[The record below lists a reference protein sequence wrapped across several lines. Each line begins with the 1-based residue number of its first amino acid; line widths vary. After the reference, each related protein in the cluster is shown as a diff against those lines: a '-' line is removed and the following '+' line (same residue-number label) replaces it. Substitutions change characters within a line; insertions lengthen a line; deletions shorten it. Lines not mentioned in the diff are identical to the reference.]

1 MQQRSHESSDVK
13 SLINELSLRIGEAR
27 ERKDVA
33 GQLTI
38 QSCPGNSVNGVK
50 NGTNWYNQAF
60 PPLSEIGIKTQ
71 TACSLDTKHS
81 VWYSK
86 TPPTCEP
93 IKETSQ
99 KNESSNVTQTAEM
112 SPKNGLL
119 HKRSNRLP
127 CEGKENELLPGKD
140 GISLVKQNIPD
151 IGKEHQLRCNNF
163 ESEWFE
169 RTGELDVK
177 VVPTTTIKASVDE
190 GHGANLYV
198 GMEDDAVFKQ
208 LRAATKPTRCRKQLF
223 TTQTSRERSDQ
234 TMPSI
239 FADDKTDLVGS
250 LHGLTIPYL
259 STDSVSSYEDHIL
272 VKTDV
277 FEQLDSSCRLNASG
291 RNGMDVSIHPD
302 DADIE
307 SVDGPFM
314 FLVHPNFLGAFA

>member
-127 CEGKENELLPGKD
+127 CEGKENELLPGK
-140 GISLVKQNIPD
+140 GEQKKKISQSMK
-151 IGKEHQLRCNNF
+151 KEHAWQTQGRKSVENFVGNYKSFVHDYLRRTSN
-163 ESEWFE
+163 ESF
-169 RTGELDVK
+169 
-177 VVPTTTIKASVDE
+177 
-190 GHGANLYV
+190 
-198 GMEDDAVFKQ
+198 
-208 LRAATKPTRCRKQLF
+208 CRKAEQDWMSF
-223 TTQTSRERSDQ
+223 MYSRPKFSPRHSLQPLGQKE
-234 TMPSI
+234 
-239 FADDKTDLVGS
+239 DKSWYAVPVDS
-250 LHGLTIPYL
+250 LL
-259 STDSVSSYEDHIL
+259 
-272 VKTDV
+272 
-277 FEQLDSSCRLNASG
+277 C
-291 RNGMDVSIHPD
+291 
-302 DADIE
+302 
-307 SVDGPFM
+307 
-314 FLVHPNFLGAFA
+314 